1 MAVFLAQNPW
11 HAETK
16 NIYFFVN
23 VRINYKWYAWNDKN
37 PIIII
42 GSEKK
47 KNKFDLKF
55 DQSCGENT
63 KKLNIICVCLSRELC
78 TVLATDKRH
87 YKPIRHSYSG
97 IHANTP
103 DIAIPTNSRPLK
115 SWRSLQ
121 KKYILFFYKTPIE
134 FILTLLISNA
144 LFFLSPMNEREFFKA
159 QLQFMLLNN
168 MISHRS
174 FQHILLDLKL
184 NQK

>member
-1 MAVFLAQNPW
+1 ML
-11 HAETK
+11 EM
-16 NIYFFVN
+16 I
-23 VRINYKWYAWNDKN
+23 RIQLLSLDPKR
-37 PIIII
+37 
-42 GSEKK
+42 K

-63 KKLNIICVCLSRELC
+63 GKKLNIMCVFLSRDLC

-87 YKPIRHSYSG
+87 YKPIQHSYSG

-115 SWRSLQ
+115 SWHSLQ
-121 KKYILFFYKTPIE
+121 KKNH
-134 FILTLLISNA
+134 FILLQNSNRIYSHSPY
-144 LFFLSPMNEREFFKA
+144 LKRTFFLSPMNEREFFKA

-174 FQHILLDLKL
+174 FQHILLD
-184 NQK
+184 

>member
-1 MAVFLAQNPW
+1 ML
-11 HAETK
+11 EM
-16 NIYFFVN
+16 I
-23 VRINYKWYAWNDKN
+23 RIQLLSLDPKR
-37 PIIII
+37 
-42 GSEKK
+42 K

-121 KKYILFFYKTPIE
+121 KKNILFFYKTPIE

-144 LFFLSPMNEREFFKA
+144 LFFLSNEWKRI
-159 QLQFMLLNN
+159 LQSSTA
-168 MISHRS
+168 IYAIK
-174 FQHILLDLKL
+174 QHDFS
-184 NQK
+184 